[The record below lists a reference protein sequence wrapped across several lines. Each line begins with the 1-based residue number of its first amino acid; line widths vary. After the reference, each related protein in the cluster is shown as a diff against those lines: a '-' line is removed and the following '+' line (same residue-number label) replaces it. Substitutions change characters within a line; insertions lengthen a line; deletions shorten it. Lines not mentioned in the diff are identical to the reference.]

1 MENLRD
7 FSVIWSLVHIL
18 LIFMLLSRS
27 RYSLRVTVSLTLCFM
42 GCLILANAFLLKAI
56 KIDSM
61 GYLSSPAQCRRCCFI
76 IGFHTTA
83 AGNFVLPSVWQT
95 PAPCGCALPPIC
107 SIFCFMASFTFYLLR
122 G

>member
-61 GYLSSPAQCRRCCFI
+61 GRI
-76 IGFHTTA
+76 
-83 AGNFVLPSVWQT
+83 FVLTCTVPTLLFYYWISYDRGWK
-95 PAPCGCALPPIC
+95 
-107 SIFCFMASFTFYLLR
+107 FCFKIGRAHV
-122 G
+122 